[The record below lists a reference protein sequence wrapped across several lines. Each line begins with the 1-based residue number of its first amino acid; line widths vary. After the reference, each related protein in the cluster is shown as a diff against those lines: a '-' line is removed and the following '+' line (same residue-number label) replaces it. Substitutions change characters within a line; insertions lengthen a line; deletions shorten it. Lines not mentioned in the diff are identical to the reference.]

1 MARAGGKGQCQVRI
15 SRSGS
20 KGNVKWKQLGQV
32 RMVRSCKNDNV
43 KCDGLAMVARGISS
57 DNG

>member
-1 MARAGGKGQCQVRI
+1 MGRTISSKNGSGG
-15 SRSGS
+15 
-20 KGNVKWKQLGQV
+20 KGNVKREQLDEV
-32 RMVRSCKNDNV
+32 RMVRSGENDNV